1 MIQNFIEVDYV
12 VNLVAIFTSLVL
24 LVDCGLEVG
33 SRGWNLDLDIMLKFF
48 SLICWFLWNVL
59 TS

>member
-12 VNLVAIFTSLVL
+12 VNLVAIFMSLVL

-33 SRGWNLDLDIMLKFF
+33 SRG
-48 SLICWFLWNVL
+48 
-59 TS
+59 